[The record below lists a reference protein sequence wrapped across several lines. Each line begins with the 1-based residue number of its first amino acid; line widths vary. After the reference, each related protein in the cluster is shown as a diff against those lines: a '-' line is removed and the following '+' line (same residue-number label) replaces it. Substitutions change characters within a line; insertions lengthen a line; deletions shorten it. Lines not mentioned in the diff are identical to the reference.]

1 MKIKGT
7 CRRCGREFLVEQ
19 VLRNGGECPWDGKPF
34 QPDYA
39 VVLVDALR
47 DAERAGSTLED
58 ALEKTADLEP
68 DFVLHADSVLAE
80 LRASLER
87 LERTHAHG
95 SAPRG

>member
-1 MKIKGT
+1 VKIKGT

-39 VVLVDALR
+39 VVMVDALR
-47 DAERAGSTLED
+47 DAEDAGSTLES

-68 DFVLHADSVLAE
+68 DFVLDVDSVLAT
-80 LRASLER
+80 LREHLER
-87 LERTHAHG
+87 LERLHEHG
-95 SAPRG
+95 PRS

>member
-19 VLRNGGECPWDGKPF
+19 VLTNGGECPWDGKPF

-47 DAERAGSTLED
+47 DAERAGTALED
-58 ALEKTADLEP
+58 ALEKAADLEP
-68 DFVLHADSVLAE
+68 DFVLDVDSVLAS
-80 LRASLER
+80 LRGHLER
-87 LERTHAHG
+87 LEQLHAHG
-95 SAPRG
+95 ARS